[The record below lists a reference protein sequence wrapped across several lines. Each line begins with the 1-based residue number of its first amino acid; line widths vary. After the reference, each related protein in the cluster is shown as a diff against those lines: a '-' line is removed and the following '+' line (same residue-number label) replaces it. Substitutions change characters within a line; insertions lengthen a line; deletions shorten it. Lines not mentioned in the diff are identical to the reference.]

1 MVFGIR
7 ERLPLFGT
15 SVFVVLESLRRF
27 FGGGSVFWLRLW
39 CVGGFGGLTK
49 VVLGSLRWFSG
60 KGGAP
65 FPFWN
70 FWVGGFGRFYAFL
83 G

>member
-27 FGGGSVFWLRLW
+27 W